1 MILVN
6 GCQGIGTGWS
16 TFIPN
21 FNPREII
28 RLIKEKLKYGN
39 DFPEIH
45 PWYKNFNGIIEP
57 NSDRSSY

>member
-21 FNPREII
+21 HNPRQLAQII
-28 RLIKEKLKYGN
+28 KDKLKKN
-39 DFPEIH
+39 QDFPVIH
-45 PWYKNFNGIIEP
+45 PWYKNFTG
-57 NSDRSSY
+57 